1 MNSHPDQLASIAT
14 ESSAAACLTQRHLTQ
29 DQIDDHLIGDLALA
43 PAAHLAACTL
53 CAERVAA
60 ARSPISSFQQ
70 VSTAWSERRSATLPI
85 PIPAQQA
92 PVWQRHM
99 AWATATLSMALGFA
113 FINATHQFSILNAP
127 EREPIA
133 STSAQLT
140 PVQQPAL
147 FPPTPVLTET
157 ASIAVPPR
165 AVHFATRISA
175 DNQMLQN
182 IDASLDPSTD
192 SPAALGLMPP
202 AAPNT
207 ASLSSRSI
215 QD

>member
-1 MNSHPDQLASIAT
+1 MNCYPDQKLSIA
-14 ESSAAACLTQRHLTQ
+14 ADHLTP
-29 DQIDDHLIGDLALA
+29 DQIDDHLIGDLAPA

-60 ARSPISSFQQ
+60 ARSPIASFQQ

-113 FINATHQFSILNAP
+113 FINATHQFSILNTPEPAP
-127 EREPIA
+127 IT
-133 STSAQLT
+133 STSAQLPRDQQAVLT
-140 PVQQPAL
+140 PKA
-147 FPPTPVLTET
+147 TILTET
-157 ASIAVPPR
+157 ASITSPPR
-165 AVHFATRISA
+165 AAHFAAQISA

-192 SPAALGLMPP
+192 SPAALGLQP
-202 AAPNT
+202 AAAPT
-207 ASLSSRSI
+207 PGPLASI